1 MREHGL
7 SGNNVKFPSGF
18 RFWCLVLAV
27 YVMSA
32 GCTRNNGDI
41 GDWFGTWQMTEISVN
56 GVAVGNYEKNIFW
69 QFQNDIINLKKVET
83 GEGEHS
89 RDDRWGTWEESGNL
103 LLLNFT
109 YSDDKNPVKSG
120 ESGNGAYAPLREQ
133 GIPYGEVSTL
143 TIENRSGS
151 RMVLKYMTA
160 DNEAYTYVLKKQ

>member
-1 MREHGL
+1 MCYSVISWCLKILKRMREHGL

-69 QFQNDIINLKKVET
+69 QFRKRYYKFEEGKK
-83 GEGEHS
+83 
-89 RDDRWGTWEESGNL
+89 
-103 LLLNFT
+103 
-109 YSDDKNPVKSG
+109 PVK
-120 ESGNGAYAPLREQ
+120 GNIAAMTVGAPGKNRATFFSLISH
-133 GIPYGEVSTL
+133 IPTTKIPWNQVKAVMVPMPRYVSWV
-143 TIENRSGS
+143 SH
-151 RMVLKYMTA
+151 MAKYRH
-160 DNEAYTYVLKKQ
+160 